1 MLDPQA
7 IDLLHELY
15 FLRGLDKTE
24 VQTVMQALEQHTF
37 SEGDIILQQGTP
49 ARDLYLIVRG
59 TVELLQETR
68 DASQR
73 LTTLEAGDTL
83 GERELAYGLP
93 WQATVRAVKPSLLLR
108 WDREDLTAFLQSH
121 PDARSSLRLAAK
133 SRNLASRLRFDWI
146 ASNEVIYGLVRRHA
160 ITLVQA
166 LILPVLLLLGSIGLT
181 HWALSLSNSA
191 WIWLAAGVFL
201 VGVFLAIWQIVDW
214 LNDYYMVTN
223 RRVVWLEKM
232 IAIYD
237 NRQEAPL
244 HMVLSVSVST
254 EVLGRLLG
262 YGNVIVRTY
271 TGQIVFRNI
280 GSPHAMADLIEAHWR
295 RAQSRKSQE
304 DQAFKEL
311 SIRSVLDSEGLT
323 DPLPDTSEVPSS
335 SLPDVRQAEIGL
347 GHWTLEVRFEKG
359 GIITYR
365 KHWAVLLRR
374 LAIPTLCLLLGLGA
388 LGARLSGLLVSFPRS
403 TFVIVSA
410 LWALLAAL
418 WGLYEY
424 VDWANDI
431 YQITPDQI
439 VDIKKKPL
447 SRQIS
452 KVAPIE
458 NILGTEVDRKGI
470 MGLVLNYGNVITI
483 IGTEQFIFQGVYN
496 PIAVQ
501 QDIVRA
507 LDAFLESKKEDDRRQ
522 RRQEM
527 VEWLRVYHE
536 QAHKQKP
543 QSDAKEEK

>member
-1 MLDPQA
+1 MLDPQT

-15 FLRGLDKTE
+15 FLRGMDKTE

-49 ARDLYLIVRG
+49 ARDLCLIVRG
-59 TVELLQETR
+59 AVELVHETPE
-68 DASQR
+68 ASQR

-83 GERELAYGLP
+83 GERELAYSLP
-93 WQATVRAVKPSLLLR
+93 WQATVRALKPTVILR
-108 WDREDLTAFLQSH
+108 WDREGLNAFLQSH
-121 PDARSSLRLAAK
+121 PHARSSIRLAAK
-133 SRNLASRLRFDWI
+133 SRNLASRLRFDWL
-146 ASNEVIYGLVRRHA
+146 ASNEVIYGLVRRHT

-166 LILPVLLLLGSIGLT
+166 LILPVLLLLGSVGLT
-181 HWALSLSNSA
+181 RWALSLSNSA
-191 WIWLAAGVFL
+191 RIWLASGVFL
-201 VGVFLAIWQIVDW
+201 VGVFLTIWQIVDW
-214 LNDYYMVTN
+214 FNDYYLVTN
-223 RRVVWLEKM
+223 RRVVWLEKV

-295 RAQSRKSQE
+295 RAQSRRSQE

-311 SIRSVLDSEGLT
+311 SIRSVLDPES
-323 DPLPDTSEVPSS
+323 LPDSLPDSSEAPRST
-335 SLPDVRQAEIGL
+335 LPDVRQTEIGL

-388 LGARLSGLLVSFPRS
+388 LGARLSGLLESFPQS
-403 TFVIVSA
+403 TFVIVTA
-410 LWALLAAL
+410 LWTLLAAL

-507 LDAFLESKKEDDRRQ
+507 LDACLEGKKEDERRQ

-536 QAHKQKP
+536 QAHKQRP
-543 QSDAKEEK
+543 ENDAKDKK